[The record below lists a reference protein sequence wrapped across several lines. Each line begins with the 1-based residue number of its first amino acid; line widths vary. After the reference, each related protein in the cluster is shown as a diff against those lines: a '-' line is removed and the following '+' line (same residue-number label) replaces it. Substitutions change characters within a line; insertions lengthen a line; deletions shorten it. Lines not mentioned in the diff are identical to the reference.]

1 MFKNGD
7 IVVCIDSEYAQQEL
21 TVGYQYQII
30 NTEPG
35 FVEICTDNIEKKWLF
50 EDRFSPFKSNITK
63 EDLL

>member
-30 NTEPG
+30 SIGFG
-35 FVEICTDNIEKKWLF
+35 FVEICTDNIEKKWFF